1 MDVLD
6 VLLVSIENAIDT
18 LDLRIIKVAVQRE
31 AMTRLLL
38 SHETR
43 YATETEAREVL
54 IVVVLLENSSD
65 LRYGIGVV
73 IVSSSCMK
81 RAAISDLSV
90 RSREVNCY

>member
-6 VLLVSIENAIDT
+6 VLLVSFENAIDT
-18 LDLRIIKVAVQRE
+18 LDLRIVKVAVQRE
-31 AMTRLLL
+31 ATTRLLL

-54 IVVVLLENSSD
+54 IVVVLLENASD
-65 LRYGIGVV
+65 LRYGIRVV
-73 IVSSSCMK
+73 IISSSCMK